1 MRIWLAVLVLVLG
14 ADAACAQ
21 GMFTPFAPA
30 NGMIM
35 GRSNDCNPASAPNP
49 YDRDVRRGQ
58 PSGTAAS
65 PPADPNPKPGC
76 PAR

>member
-1 MRIWLAVLVLVLG
+1 MRAWLVALVLALG
-14 ADAACAQ
+14 ADAASAQ

-35 GRSNDCNPASAPNP
+35 GRPSDCNPESALNP
-49 YDRDVRRGQ
+49 YNREVRRGQ
-58 PSGTAAS
+58 PSGTATT
-65 PPADPNPKPGC
+65 PPADASRKPEC